1 MSKSAKIGMVLADGR
16 IKAIS
21 LSWAGRPSQAGT
33 TLEERYKSPEDI
45 EALLA
50 LGNLFQL
57 GTRPEP
63 ARNQVEEET
72 TVAYGRDWGFAGC
85 DAVIFA
91 DKEDFE
97 NKAKVQFY
105 ADYLYL
111 FENGKWFVKGT
122 GISSWIELAAVVGM
136 MA

>member
-1 MSKSAKIGMVLADGR
+1 MSTSAKIGMVLTDGR

-21 LSWAGRPSQAGT
+21 LSWAGRPLKAGT
-33 TLEERYKSPEDI
+33 TLEEWYKTEADV

-57 GTRPEP
+57 GAKPEP
-63 ARNQVEEET
+63 DRNQMEEET

-97 NKAKVQFY
+97 KKAKVQFY

-111 FENGKWFVKGT
+111 FENGKWLVKGI
-122 GISSWIELAAVVGM
+122 GISSWIELTALVGM

>member
-1 MSKSAKIGMVLADGR
+1 MSTSAKIGMVLADGR

-33 TLEERYKSPEDI
+33 TLEAWYKTQADI
-45 EALLA
+45 EALLDM
-50 LGNLFQL
+50 GNLFQL

-63 ARNQVEEET
+63 ARNQMEEET

-85 DAVIFA
+85 DAVIFT

-97 NKAKVQFY
+97 KKAKVQFY

-122 GISSWIELAAVVGM
+122 GISSWIELTALVGM

>member
-1 MSKSAKIGMVLADGR
+1 MSTSAKIGMVLPDGR

-33 TLEERYKSPEDI
+33 TLEERYKSPADI
-45 EALLA
+45 ESLLA

-63 ARNQVEEET
+63 ARNQMVEKT

-97 NKAKVQFY
+97 KKAKVQFY

-122 GISSWIELAAVVGM
+122 GISSWIELTALVGM

>member
-21 LSWAGRPSQAGT
+21 LSWAGCPSKAGA
-33 TLEERYKSPEDI
+33 TLEAWYKTQADI
-45 EALLA
+45 KALLA

-63 ARNQVEEET
+63 ARNQMEEET
-72 TVAYGRDWGFAGC
+72 TVAYVRDWGFAGC

-97 NKAKVQFY
+97 K
-105 ADYLYL
+105 
-111 FENGKWFVKGT
+111 KGESAILCRLPVSVREWEMVCK
-122 GISSWIELAAVVGM
+122 GNRHQQLD
-136 MA
+136 